1 MDYNQLSKLFA
12 GELKPEEKAFL
23 LASLHDDQEALDEAA
38 NLKNSWAT
46 AQLAEAADDKK
57 KAQKGWKNLHVTTN
71 RHKYFVLPRWHVAV
85 AASLAAC
92 VIVAATLFF
101 NTNKQPQVAY
111 NTLIVPAGQYA
122 QLTLADGS
130 EIWLN
135 SRSKLTYPERFTSA
149 IRKVELEGEGLFH
162 VAADT
167 KRPFVVKT
175 ETLDVVATGTQFNVS
190 AYNDDEYV
198 ATTLIEGIV
207 KLFSP
212 DKQWAYAKHPN
223 INYTMKT
230 GQIAFYDKSTRHV
243 TTQIANI
250 NMQTSWTHGE
260 YQFREM
266 TLDNLVKRIER
277 YYDITFV
284 FYDEALKQRKFTG
297 TFYNRQSVETIL
309 KVIEASTNMQYTVE
323 NNIVQIKN

>member
-1 MDYNQLSKLFA
+1 MDYNQLSKFFA
-12 GELKPEEKAFL
+12 GELKPEEKASL
-23 LASLHDDQEALDEAA
+23 LASLHNDQEALDEAA
-38 NLKNSWAT
+38 KLKNTWAT

-57 KAQKGWKNLHVTTN
+57 KAQKGWKNFHAKTN
-71 RHKYFVLPRWHVAV
+71 KHKYFILPRWHVAV
-85 AASLAAC
+85 AALLAAC
-92 VIVAATLFF
+92 IIVAATLFF
-101 NTNKQPQVAY
+101 NTNKPTQVAY

-190 AYNDDEYV
+190 AYHDDEYV

-207 KLFSP
+207 KLLSP
-212 DKQWAYAKHPN
+212 DKN
-223 INYTMKT
+223 INYAMKT
-230 GQIAFYDKSTRHV
+230 GHIAFYDKSTRRV
-243 TTQIANI
+243 TTQNADV